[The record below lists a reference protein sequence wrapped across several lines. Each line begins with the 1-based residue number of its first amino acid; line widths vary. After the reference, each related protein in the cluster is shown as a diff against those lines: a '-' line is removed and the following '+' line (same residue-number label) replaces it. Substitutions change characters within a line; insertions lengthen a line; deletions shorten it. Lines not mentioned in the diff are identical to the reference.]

1 MLVEVALVGV
11 GGGIGAAMRYLLGG
25 AIASRLGSHL
35 PWHTMLVNVSGAFLL
50 GLLMALSVDR
60 GVAGSQ
66 ARLFLGTGV
75 LGGYTT
81 FSTLS
86 YETVRLMEQ
95 GLWTQAAGNMLGSAV
110 AGIVAVLL
118 GLALGRA
125 L

>member
-11 GGGIGAAMRYLLGG
+11 GGGIGAALRYVLGG
-25 AIASRLGSHL
+25 AVADRFGGHF
-35 PWHTMLVNVSGAFLL
+35 PWHTFLVNASGAFLL

-60 GVAGSQ
+60 GIVGPQ

-86 YETVRLMEQ
+86 YETVRLLEQ
-95 GLWTQAAGNMLGSAV
+95 GLWGQAAGNMLGSAA

>member
-1 MLVEVALVGV
+1 MLVEVALVSIGGAVGATLRYLV
-11 GGGIGAAMRYLLGG
+11 GGAVATRLGG
-25 AIASRLGSHL
+25 HF
-35 PWHTMLVNVSGAFLL
+35 PWHTLLVNVSGAFLL

-60 GVAGSQ
+60 GIAGSQ

-86 YETVRLMEQ
+86 YETVRLLEQ
-95 GLWTQAAGNMLGSAV
+95 GLWSQAAGNMLGSAA